1 MPGIEE
7 RRKGMG
13 NLKKKAINA
22 STKFTHSLKKR
33 GKRKIDYRFPPVAS
47 IEDEK
52 EETLVLEFRRHL
64 LHRDL
69 LPPRHDDYHTLL
81 RFLKLNIEKTIQML
95 SWRKEYGTDTILE
108 DFEFEELEEVLQY
121 YPHVYI
127 ERLGKAHPSKLMRI
141 TTIVRYLKYHVQEF
155 ERALL
160 EKFPACSIAAKRRI
174 YSSTTIL
181 DVQGL
186 GMKNFTSAGA
196 SLVAAMAKIDNSYYP
211 ETLHRMYIVNA
222 GTGFKKMLWPAAQK
236 FLDAK
241 TITKNTCATTHPN
254 YTKSLIQVNCQTSWE
269 VHALALATEGPWN
282 DPETMKLIYRGESSL
297 FRQIT
302 RKLSDPQN
310 SSSYISIHTSKA
322 MQAESSAAES
332 VSCSNAPTGRMT
344 SDVNGYYSCDDKF
357 AIPTNRRGQERQSHY
372 QMLEHDLSSKG
383 TLDSIKPESLAK
395 RILSFL
401 LKLAAVFRYIPFE
414 LSRKKHTIT
423 LSSPRE
429 DESRCTLTPTPT
441 ETTMKDRIGPCLE
454 RIHKLEKKYEEIRNK
469 PVEIPVEKERLLMD
483 SLDRIKSVEF
493 DLEKTKR
500 ALHATVMKQM
510 EITEMLENIR
520 ESQLHRG
527 RLFWTV
533 KKLGP
538 PLVGTVKEEEDKS
551 RALSVSRFVLV
562 PLYHPT
568 KIKMSNFQPE
578 DPAPYMNH
586 VGDQMQEV
594 HDGLDDDFHGD
605 AWDSDVDEF
614 DYSNN
619 KIGDTSAAQA
629 RKGKDIQGIPWDRLS
644 ITISRDQYRQ
654 TRLEQ
659 YINYENVPNSGD
671 SSAKDCMVTQKGS
684 LFYDFWRNSRSIKS
698 SIIHFQLRNL
708 VWATSKHD
716 VYLMSNFLV
725 NHYST
730 LTCRKHEVLNVQGHV
745 SPSEKHPGSLL
756 EEFTKIQVSSLA
768 VKDKFLVAGGF
779 QREIICKH
787 LDRPGVSFCWRTT
800 YDDNAITNAIEIYNK
815 PSGALHFIASNNDC
829 GVRDFDMERYQLLNY
844 FRFPWPVNHTSLS
857 PDGKLLTI
865 TLGTVVGHLDFS
877 FASAW
882 HPDGLTFSTGNQ
894 DKTCRVWDV
903 RNLSKSVAVLR
914 GNLGAIRSIRYT
926 SDGRYMA
933 TAEPADFVHV
943 YDVSK
948 GYETEQEIDFFGEIS
963 GISFSPDTE
972 ALFIGV
978 WDRTYG
984 SLLEYGRH
992 HNYSYLDSY
1001 L

>member
-1 MPGIEE
+1 
-7 RRKGMG
+7 MG

-241 TITKNTCATTHPN
+241 TITKNTWCLRSN
-254 YTKSLIQVNCQTSWE
+254 K
-269 VHALALATEGPWN
+269 GPWN

-372 QMLEHDLSSKG
+372 QMLEHDL
-383 TLDSIKPESLAK
+383 TK

-527 RLFWTV
+527 RLF
-533 KKLGP
+533 
-538 PLVGTVKEEEDKS
+538 
-551 RALSVSRFVLV
+551 
-562 PLYHPT
+562 
-568 KIKMSNFQPE
+568 
-578 DPAPYMNH
+578 
-586 VGDQMQEV
+586 
-594 HDGLDDDFHGD
+594 
-605 AWDSDVDEF
+605 
-614 DYSNN
+614 
-619 KIGDTSAAQA
+619 
-629 RKGKDIQGIPWDRLS
+629 
-644 ITISRDQYRQ
+644 
-654 TRLEQ
+654 
-659 YINYENVPNSGD
+659 
-671 SSAKDCMVTQKGS
+671 C
-684 LFYDFWRNSRSIKS
+684 
-698 SIIHFQLRNL
+698 
-708 VWATSKHD
+708 
-716 VYLMSNFLV
+716 
-725 NHYST
+725 
-730 LTCRKHEVLNVQGHV
+730 
-745 SPSEKHPGSLL
+745 
-756 EEFTKIQVSSLA
+756 
-768 VKDKFLVAGGF
+768 
-779 QREIICKH
+779 
-787 LDRPGVSFCWRTT
+787 
-800 YDDNAITNAIEIYNK
+800 
-815 PSGALHFIASNNDC
+815 
-829 GVRDFDMERYQLLNY
+829 
-844 FRFPWPVNHTSLS
+844 
-857 PDGKLLTI
+857 
-865 TLGTVVGHLDFS
+865 
-877 FASAW
+877 
-882 HPDGLTFSTGNQ
+882 
-894 DKTCRVWDV
+894 
-903 RNLSKSVAVLR
+903 
-914 GNLGAIRSIRYT
+914 
-926 SDGRYMA
+926 
-933 TAEPADFVHV
+933 
-943 YDVSK
+943 
-948 GYETEQEIDFFGEIS
+948 
-963 GISFSPDTE
+963 
-972 ALFIGV
+972 
-978 WDRTYG
+978 
-984 SLLEYGRH
+984 
-992 HNYSYLDSY
+992 
-1001 L
+1001 